1 MIEERNL
8 LVEEE
13 LGEEEELQVQDVY
26 ESDDETDEWEEAD
39 TLQVVNVKE
48 ESGDD
53 WLEEA
58 TDGLVVGLGST
69 DGVDI
74 D

>member
-1 MIEERNL
+1 MVEERNL
-8 LVEEE
+8 LAEEE

-26 ESDDETDEWEEAD
+26 ESDDETDDWEEAD

-48 ESGDD
+48 ESEND

-58 TDGLVVGLGST
+58 TDGLVVSLGST